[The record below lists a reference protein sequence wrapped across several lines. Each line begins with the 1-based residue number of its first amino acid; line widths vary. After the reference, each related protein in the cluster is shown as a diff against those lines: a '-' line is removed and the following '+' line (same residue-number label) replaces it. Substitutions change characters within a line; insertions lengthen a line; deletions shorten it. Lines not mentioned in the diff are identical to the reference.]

1 MDLIPFA
8 EFSHNMRK
16 HSATGRSL
24 FEVLY
29 GYNPPYS
36 ADSALETKV
45 PAIAERIRAI
55 REVQEDAAA
64 SLQIAAQHAKDRD
77 LNWKLPQWEKGTLV
91 WLEGTHIWTTH
102 PKFKLAPK

>member
-1 MDLIPFA
+1 
-8 EFSHNMRK
+8 MRK
-16 HSATGRSL
+16 HSATGRSP

-29 GYNPPYS
+29 GFNPPYL

-55 REVQEDAAA
+55 REVQEDTVA

-77 LNWKLPQWEKGTLV
+77 LHQRLLQWEKGTLV
-91 WLEGTHIWTTH
+91 WLEGTYIWTTH